1 MKQNGHTISA
11 SCSCFGKSR
20 QSYYE
25 QLHTA
30 GRKEQLYIRVLNK
43 VHEVRR
49 GMPMLGCRKLKY
61 KLGQAGIKIGRDDLF
76 GLLRKKNLLIK
87 QRRKYVYTTDSRHNL
102 PVYDNLIKGLEIKHA
117 EDLFVSDISYI
128 HIKSGF
134 AYLSI
139 LGDGY
144 SKKIMGKYF
153 SRDMKT
159 VSNLK
164 ALVMALKNRKYKNRG
179 SIHHSDQARQY
190 AGRMYTNALKLNNI
204 MISMAAKGKAW
215 ENGIAERM
223 FGILK
228 GEYGID
234 QVFNSFEEAEKA
246 IDQAIKSYNTERP
259 HLSCGFLTPYEAHEK
274 GKGLVNTWKR
284 KSYPHIH
291 KKRNKK
297 NVLQL

>member
-1 MKQNGHTISA
+1 MKEYGNSIST
-11 SCSCFGKSR
+11 SCSYFGKSR
-20 QSYYE
+20 QSYYDH
-25 QLHTA
+25 LHA
-30 GRKEQLYIRVLNK
+30 KAREGQLYIQVLGH
-43 VHEVRR
+43 VHEVRKS
-49 GMPMLGCRKLKY
+49 MPKLGCRKLRH
-61 KLGQAGIKIGRDDLF
+61 KLGQANIKIGRDALF
-76 GLLRKKNLLIK
+76 NLLRKEGLLIK
-87 QRRKYVYTTDSRHNL
+87 QRRKHVYTTDSRHNL

-128 HIKSGF
+128 RLKSGF
-134 AYLSI
+134 AFLSI
-139 LGDGY
+139 VGDGY

-164 ALVMALKNRKYKNRG
+164 ALVMALKNRKYKTRG
-179 SIHHSDQARQY
+179 SIHHSDQAGQY
-190 AGRMYTNALKLNNI
+190 AGKMYTNALKLNNI

-228 GEYGID
+228 GEYGLD
-234 QVFNSFEEAEKA
+234 QVFNSFEQAEKA

-259 HLSCGFLTPYEAHEK
+259 HLSCGFLTPDKAHEK
-274 GKGLVNTWKR
+274 GIGLVNTWKR
-284 KSYPHIH
+284 KKLSTYPQ
-291 KKRNKK
+291 KKKQK

>member
-1 MKQNGHTISA
+1 MKGTGHTIST
-11 SCSCFGKSR
+11 SCSYFGKSR
-20 QSYYE
+20 QSYYG
-25 QLHTA
+25 QLHNA
-30 GRKEQLYIRVLNK
+30 GRKEQLYIRVLDK

-61 KLGQAGIKIGRDDLF
+61 KLEQADIKIGRDDLF
-76 GLLRKKNLLIK
+76 TLLREKNLLVRK
-87 QRRKYVYTTDSRHNL
+87 RRKYVYTTDSRHNL
-102 PVYDNLIKGLEIKHA
+102 PVYDNLIKELEIKHA

-134 AYLSI
+134 AYLFI
-139 LGDGY
+139 VGDGY

-179 SIHHSDQARQY
+179 SIHHSDQAGQY
-190 AGRMYTNALKLNNI
+190 AGKMYTNALKLNNI

-246 IDQAIKSYNTERP
+246 IDQAIKSYNAERP
-259 HLSCGFLTPYEAHEK
+259 HLSCGFLTPDEAHEK

-291 KKRNKK
+291 KKRSKK